1 MTTEGT
7 MRKFLKLFYFW
18 LAMVVVVVVNL
29 VFINLLY
36 ELKILN
42 WKFGSITG
50 GSTILGLIM
59 CAFSIA
65 AVFKVFIIGSK
76 AKESS
81 HT

>member
-1 MTTEGT
+1 MQ
-7 MRKFLKLFYFW
+7 KFLKLFYFW
-18 LAMVVVVVVNL
+18 LAMIVVVVVNL
-29 VFINLLY
+29 AFINLLY
-36 ELKILN
+36 ELKILD

-76 AKESS
+76 TKESS
-81 HT
+81 RT

>member
-1 MTTEGT
+1 MQ
-7 MRKFLKLFYFW
+7 KFLKLFYFW

-29 VFINLLY
+29 IFLNLLY
-36 ELKILN
+36 ELKILD

-59 CAFSIA
+59 CTFSIA

-76 AKESS
+76 TKESS
-81 HT
+81 RT

>member
-1 MTTEGT
+1 

-36 ELKILN
+36 ELKILD

-65 AVFKVFIIGSK
+65 AVFKVFIIDSK
-76 AKESS
+76 TKESS

>member
-1 MTTEGT
+1 

-29 VFINLLY
+29 AFINLLY
-36 ELKILN
+36 ELKILD

-65 AVFKVFIIGSK
+65 AVFKVFIIGNK
-76 AKESS
+76 TKESS